1 MDWSEE
7 LGFEE
12 FFIRVLNRTEEF
24 AERIVR
30 SDDEEYRSSVL
41 SHVDLLER
49 TAILPVQISQVVSNE
64 ADLQVL
70 EGLRAVF
77 VQLLD
82 SFLRHFGNSSSRITR
97 ISFIP
102 HQIIPSEGAGRP
114 SVNIPFE
121 LLEDLRG
128 VGFAW
133 EQIAKMF
140 RVSRW
145 TVMRRVQ
152 SYGLQGL
159 SRFSSITD
167 EQIDGII
174 HAYIGNHGSTTG
186 ESYMRGHF
194 RALGYYVPRRR
205 VRAGINRVDPRNTAL
220 RWGALVSRRVYS
232 VPWPNSLWHLDG
244 HHSLIRWGLVIH
256 GCIDGYSRRIIY
268 LVCSSNN
275 LAETVLHLFETAI
288 ERDDGLW
295 PWQESE

>member
-1 MDWSEE
+1 
-7 LGFEE
+7 
-12 FFIRVLNRTEEF
+12 VL
-24 AERIVR
+24 
-30 SDDEEYRSSVL
+30 
-41 SHVDLLER
+41 
-49 TAILPVQISQVVSNE
+49 SNE

-82 SFLRHFGNSSSRITR
+82 SFLRHFGNSSSRIIR

-102 HQIIPSEGAGRP
+102 HQITPSAEGAGRP

-128 VGFAW
+128 VGFTW

-140 RVSRW
+140 RISRW

-174 HAYIGNHGSTTG
+174 HAYISNHGNTTG
-186 ESYMRGHF
+186 ESYIHGHF
-194 RALGYYVPRRR
+194 RALGYYVP
-205 VRAGINRVDPRNTAL
+205 
-220 RWGALVSRRVYS
+220 
-232 VPWPNSLWHLDG
+232 
-244 HHSLIRWGLVIH
+244 
-256 GCIDGYSRRIIY
+256 
-268 LVCSSNN
+268 
-275 LAETVLHLFETAI
+275 I
-288 ERDDGLW
+288 EEW
-295 PWQESE
+295 